1 MSRIKLPCAVVL
13 ALAPAFA
20 GAAEVGK
27 IAINQQAMVAVSGPK
42 PLARHFV
49 GALGGYSTGATTRI
63 VVGVT
68 ASSPVKPADMR
79 VVLRNLATGAVKI
92 PSLADAPGGKAFNLD
107 GYGPCPAGTNQG
119 ISDAQSKLATEYL
132 WEVDVYGPA
141 EMPNAQT
148 APKAYTTNLAVFRG
162 TGMSF
167 SRAAGLRWFNPA
179 TLPDGGANW
188 NPGAHKGV
196 DFGCHDPA
204 KRPGPEPWPEPEPS
218 STNVG
223 P

>member
-1 MSRIKLPCAVVL
+1 MSKMNRLCAIVL

-20 GAAEVGK
+20 GAAELVKVPISQQGVVA
-27 IAINQQAMVAVSGPK
+27 IAGPK
-42 PLARHFV
+42 PLARHYV
-49 GALGGYSTGATTRI
+49 GALGGYSTGANTRI

-68 ASSPVKPADMR
+68 ASSPVKAADIR
-79 VVLRNLATGAVKI
+79 VVVRNLATGAVKI

-107 GYGPCPAGTNQG
+107 GYGPCPAGTDQVA
-119 ISDAQSKLATEYL
+119 SDGQSKIATEYL

-141 EMPNAQT
+141 EMPNPQT
-148 APKAYTTNLAVFRG
+148 APKAYTTNLTVFRG

-167 SRAAGLRWFNPA
+167 SRAAGLRWFNPS
-179 TLPDGGANW
+179 TPPDGGANW
-188 NPGAHKGV
+188 NPAAHKGV